1 MSRAPST
8 SSPRLGK
15 QPGHRVDTHQPLAEK
30 RILVTRPLEQAGRL
44 IDLIRAAGGEA
55 VVFPAIQILDPV
67 DPAKLNQQID
77 RLHTFDW
84 AIFISPTAVQ
94 RGMGQVLARRQ
105 WPAGLA
111 IAAVGSGS
119 ARALE
124 ALGFQHVVAPASQS
138 DSEALLAVPV
148 LHQVSGKRIVIFR
161 GEGGRELL
169 AERLRLRGAEVVY
182 AECYRRAKPTTS
194 FAPVIDA
201 HLRTPLS
208 AITIT
213 SAEALNNLLDIAGVD
228 IQPVLTGI
236 PFFVPHPRI
245 AEHARQR
252 GIQTVITSTGGDA
265 GLVEGMVK
273 FFSS

>member
-1 MSRAPST
+1 M
-8 SSPRLGK
+8 
-15 QPGHRVDTHQPLAEK
+15 DTPQPLAGK
-30 RILVTRPLEQAGRL
+30 RILVTRPLEQADRL
-44 IDLIRAAGGEA
+44 IDLIRTSGGEA
-55 VVFPAIQILDPV
+55 VVFPAIEILDPV
-67 DPAKLNQQID
+67 DSAGLNQQID

-94 RGMGQVLARRQ
+94 RGMKQVLARRQ
-105 WPAGLA
+105 WPARLA
-111 IAAVGSGS
+111 VAAVGPGS

-124 ALGFQHVVAPASQS
+124 ALGFQHVIAPASHS
-138 DSEALLAVPV
+138 DSEALLALPE
-148 LHQVSGKRIVIFR
+148 LNQVSGKCIVIFR

-169 AERLRLRGAEVVY
+169 AEKLRQRGAEVVY
-182 AECYRRAKPTTS
+182 AECYRRAKPAAS
-194 FAPVIDA
+194 FAPIIDA

-213 SAEALNNLLDIAGVD
+213 SIEALNNLLEIAGAD

-252 GIQTVITSTGGDA
+252 GIRTVIPSTAGDA
-265 GLVEGMVK
+265 GLVEAMVK